1 MTSEKESIPAYHV
14 PKLRVEFITVCLDN
28 INYLCFSGIE
38 KVGFYLQI
46 SFLAIAQNYQYSDF
60 FVGYFGGDAFQGLY

>member
-1 MTSEKESIPAYHV
+1 LTRS
-14 PKLRVEFITVCLDN
+14 T
-28 INYLCFSGIE
+28 NYAFLAIE

-46 SFLAIAQNYQYSDF
+46 SFLAIAQNYQDSDF